1 MTTILIA
8 AVVSLAN
15 DEYICINVHH
25 STRHSWPGQNAEQAF
40 TTIFALP
47 SSNSASWARNL
58 VEKVWQPHK
67 IIRLVVQPWFKVD
80 MLCPKEDRQGWH
92 IIEKT
97 SIIA

>member
-1 MTTILIA
+1 MAT
-8 AVVSLAN
+8 VVPLAN

-25 STRHSWPGQNAEQAF
+25 SPRHSWPGQNSEQAF

-47 SSNSASWARNL
+47 SSSSASWAGNS

-67 IIRLVVQPWFKVD
+67 IIWLVVQLWFKLG

-92 IIEKT
+92 IIEMT